1 MPLVSAAG
9 KKNLSTLQY
18 RQGLFLTGATLA
30 TMAHFNPSGHS
41 ANLLTGYPPIDSAL
55 IDSAL
60 DAAHSAPWAMD
71 VLTGELHI
79 ATAFFESLPQAAA
92 PLGKISE
99 LLNCLCKAD
108 KYLFLETFNA
118 DPQDQDCQRLRSCD
132 LRLVG
137 ISGEPNVRFVGY
149 LQPPKAGV
157 QQRKYEGVIVSSQH
171 CLAKSGD
178 EYALQFLSEVFAES
192 PIPSFVTDKQGVV
205 LNINQTCAQLFHLSP
220 RQIEQASGFYSIL
233 RDKQLTTDPEFAA
246 AIESVYREAK
256 PQALEINY
264 SLGNIHR
271 SRFISG
277 KQLYFRV
284 SFLPI
289 FDRHHKIAQ
298 VLVQLQDLS
307 REKSARDALQESE
320 ASYKAFINNSSEA
333 IWCYDM
339 QPPVAISL
347 ELELQV
353 KKIASSASLVEA
365 NKVLLTMLGVNSL
378 DEVLGSG
385 LVDSGS
391 TNYVFDIHYFVNN
404 NYVMVDHDIIR
415 QDQRGK
421 NFYFQICCTGIIEN
435 GYLKRVWGTTKDITA
450 RRRYEEKL
458 RYQSFHDSL
467 TALPN
472 REKLYADMQSCFEL
486 RSAEQISALLL
497 IDVDRFKEINDTLGH
512 NVGDHL
518 LQLIGPRL
526 ANEMAEIPG
535 TVARLGGDEFAV
547 FLPRIRSTHQAV
559 VFGHRLL
566 DALSQEFDLDG
577 FTAQISASI
586 GIAISPHQALNQHEL
601 MRFAD
606 IAMYYAKSQMLGLSI
621 YSPEYDP
628 HSTKRLSIISELG
641 RAIRENQL
649 CLYYQPKILL
659 DEKRCYGFEA
669 LIRWIHPELGFV
681 PPADFIPMAELTTL
695 IHQLT
700 AWVLERA
707 IEQCRSWQD
716 QGMALSIAINLS
728 ARNLMDDN
736 IPKLVERLLVK
747 YQLPP
752 SRLEL
757 EITESSIMTDPARA
771 LRNLDALH
779 ALGVHLAIDDFGTGY
794 SSLAYLKRLPVQT
807 LKIDSSFVRNML
819 EDLQDELI
827 VNSTIHLAHNL
838 GLTVVAE
845 GVENEALL
853 IRLGEMGCD
862 EVQGYFIGKP
872 MSVINTNEWLVESG
886 WVKQPS

>member
-1 MPLVSAAG
+1 MQHS
-9 KKNLSTLQY
+9 
-18 RQGLFLTGATLA
+18 
-30 TMAHFNPSGHS
+30 NPSGNPAILLS
-41 ANLLTGYPPIDSAL
+41 ANPAL
-55 IDSAL
+55 ENAL
-60 DAAHSAPWAMD
+60 DAATTAPWCMD
-71 VLTGELHI
+71 VLSGELQVTAQHLNSL
-79 ATAFFESLPQAAA
+79 AAFFV
-92 PLGKISE
+92 PLNHISA
-99 LLNCLCKAD
+99 LLQHLRKAD
-108 KYLFLETFNA
+108 RYLFLQAFNT
-118 DPQDQDCQRLRSCD
+118 DPQDQDYQRLRSCD
-132 LRLVG
+132 VRLP
-137 ISGEPNVRFVGY
+137 ISDGEQVVETVVRFVGR
-149 LQPPKAGV
+149 LQAPVHGV
-157 QQRKYEGVIVSSQH
+157 NARVFEGLIVAASH
-171 CLAKSGD
+171 WLAQPSD
-178 EYALQFLSEVFAES
+178 EYALQFLSGLFAES
-192 PIPSFVTDKQGVV
+192 PIPSFITDKQGV
-205 LNINQTCAQLFHLSP
+205 LININDACARLFHLSH
-220 RQIEQASGFYSIL
+220 RQAEQATGFYSIL
-233 RDKQLTTDPEFAA
+233 RDKHLQADAELAA
-246 AIESVYREAK
+246 AVQSVYLHGCTHT
-256 PQALEINY
+256 LEMSY

-271 SRFISG
+271 SRFICD
-277 KQLYFRV
+277 KQIHFRV

-289 FDRHHKIAQ
+289 PDRQGNIAQ

-320 ASYKAFINNSSEA
+320 ASYKAFITNSSEA

-339 QPPVAISL
+339 QPPVAVCAGL
-347 ELELQV
+347 EEQV
-353 KKIASSASLVEA
+353 QQIARCARLVEA
-365 NKVLLTMLGVNSL
+365 NKVLINMLGVESL
-378 DEVLGSG
+378 DEIIGSG
-385 LVDSGS
+385 LIDSGS
-391 TNYVFDIHYFVNN
+391 KNYVFDIHYFVKNH
-404 NYVMVDHDIIR
+404 YLMVDHDIVR
-415 QDQRGK
+415 QDSRGK
-421 NFYFQICCTGIIEN
+421 NFYFQICCTGIVED

-472 REKLYADMQSCFEL
+472 REKLYADMQTCFEQ

-497 IDVDRFKEINDTLGH
+497 IDLDRFKEINDTLGH

-526 ANEMAEIPG
+526 ANEMSEIPG

-577 FTAQISASI
+577 FTTQISASI
-586 GIAISPHQALNQHEL
+586 GISISPHQAQDQHAL
-601 MRFAD
+601 MRYAD
-606 IAMYYAKSQMLGLSI
+606 IAMYYAKGQMLGLAI
-621 YSPEYDP
+621 YSAEYDP

-649 CLYYQPKILL
+649 CLYYQPKVLL
-659 DEKRCYGFEA
+659 DEQRCYGFEA

-681 PPADFIPMAELTTL
+681 SPVDFIPMAELTTL

-700 AWVLERA
+700 AWVLEKA

-716 QGMALSIAINLS
+716 QGMSLSIAVNLS

-736 IPKLVERLLVK
+736 IPKLVERLLLK
-747 YQLPP
+747 YKLPAA
-752 SRLEL
+752 RLEL

-807 LKIDSSFVRNML
+807 LKIDSSFVRTML
-819 EDLQDELI
+819 DDLQDELI

-838 GLTVVAE
+838 GLMVVAE

-853 IRLGEMGCD
+853 NRLREMGCD
-862 EVQGYFIGKP
+862 EAQGFFIGKP
-872 MSVINTNEWLVESG
+872 MAVVNANEWLVESG
-886 WVKQPS
+886 WVKQPPQ

>member
-1 MPLVSAAG
+1 MHHH
-9 KKNLSTLQY
+9 STPS
-18 RQGLFLTGATLA
+18 GNPALFLS
-30 TMAHFNPSGHS
+30 AHP
-41 ANLLTGYPPIDSAL
+41 
-55 IDSAL
+55 AL
-60 DAAHSAPWAMD
+60 DNGLDVATSAPWSMNVAS
-71 VLTGELHI
+71 GELRVS
-79 ATAFFESLPQAAA
+79 AQKVDSLAAFFS
-92 PLGKISE
+92 PLHRVTD
-99 LLNCLCKAD
+99 LLNHFRKAD
-108 KYLFLETFNA
+108 RYLFLQAFNA
-118 DPQDQDCQRLRSCD
+118 DPLDQDYDRLRSCD
-132 LRLVG
+132 VRLFG
-137 ISGEPNVRFVGY
+137 ISGEPLVRFVGR
-149 LQPPKAGV
+149 LRQPDSEAPDAKEQG
-157 QQRKYEGVIVSSQH
+157 RFFEGVIVAAQH
-171 CLAKSGD
+171 WLAKPSD
-178 EYALQFLSEVFAES
+178 EYALQFLSSLFADS
-192 PIPSFVTDKQGVV
+192 PIPSFITDKQGVIV
-205 LNINQTCAQLFHLSP
+205 NINESCERLFHLSH
-220 RQIEQASGFYSIL
+220 RQAEQAAGFYSIL
-233 RDKQLTTDPEFAA
+233 RDKQLNSDPELAA
-246 AIESVYREAK
+246 AVQAVYHQGK
-256 PQALEINY
+256 PQTLEMSY

-271 SRFISG
+271 SRFICD
-277 KQLYFRV
+277 KQIHFRV
-284 SFLPI
+284 SFVPI
-289 FDRHHKIAQ
+289 PDRQGKVAQ

-320 ASYKAFINNSSEA
+320 ASYKAFITNSSEA

-339 QPPVAISL
+339 QPPVAIDT
-347 ELELQV
+347 EYEQQV
-353 KKIASSASLVEA
+353 KQIAHNARLVEA
-365 NKVLLTMLGVNSL
+365 NKVLVNMLGVDSL
-378 DEVLGSG
+378 DDILGTG
-385 LVDSGS
+385 LIDSGS
-391 TNYVFDIHYFVNN
+391 TNYVFDIHFFVKN

-415 QDQRGK
+415 QDARGK
-421 NFYFQICCTGIIEN
+421 SFYFQICCTGIVER
-435 GYLKRVWGTTKDITA
+435 GQLKRVWGTTKDITA

-458 RYQSFHDSL
+458 RYQSYHDSL

-472 REKLYADMQSCFEL
+472 REKLYADMQACFEQ

-497 IDVDRFKEINDTLGH
+497 IDLDRFKEINDTLGH

-566 DALSQEFDLDG
+566 DALSQEFDLEG

-586 GIAISPHQALNQHEL
+586 GIAISPQQAQDQHTL
-601 MRFAD
+601 MRYAD
-606 IAMYYAKSQMLGLSI
+606 IAMYYAKSQMLGLAI
-621 YSPEYDP
+621 YSAEYDP

-700 AWVLERA
+700 AWVLEKA
-707 IEQCRSWQD
+707 ISQCRTWQD
-716 QGMALSIAINLS
+716 QGMSLSIAVNLS

-736 IPKLVERLLVK
+736 IPKLVERLLIK
-747 YQLPP
+747 YQLPAA
-752 SRLEL
+752 RLEL
-757 EITESSIMTDPARA
+757 EITESSIMTDPTRA

-807 LKIDSSFVRNML
+807 LKIDSSFVRSML

-838 GLTVVAE
+838 GLMVVAE

-853 IRLGEMGCD
+853 NRLSEMGCD
-862 EVQGYFIGKP
+862 EAQGFFIGKP

-886 WVKQPS
+886 WVKQPQ